1 LLKEIREAVGGSR
14 GESLAWRAASLIQ
27 MERNGVYNQIY
38 NDRTLPVLD
47 IMRLAEKLDWR
58 AIVTYDF
65 AVTGGLAAWSAFCQ
79 HASMI
84 ELAFARTRLT
94 QLVSASEHAASPA

>member
-14 GESLAWRAASLIQ
+14 GESLAWRAVSLIQ
-27 MERNGVYNQIY
+27 MERNGVSNQIY
-38 NDRTLPVLD
+38 NDRTLLVLD

-65 AVTGGLAAWSAFCQ
+65 AVTGGLAAWS
-79 HASMI
+79 H
-84 ELAFARTRLT
+84 
-94 QLVSASEHAASPA
+94 SP